1 MELKQKLS
9 DIPVAK
15 KTAFF
20 DDFFM
25 EFSRMPFGSM
35 AKRDLECYLLTLL
48 DKHELIPTESNRA
61 AANSLGIN
69 ESRLKNYRLD
79 GRYKYQKDNKDANVR
94 QVLDMIIGETIRP
107 ESKGDTVQF
116 ALENPVWR
124 ADLFQALKDLGYYAD
139 TGFNAELVK
148 IRDYAFLALL
158 VRYCGKEQ
166 ETFLKI
172 IETAQA
178 DAKVVEQLLKTG
190 KTLIKRSDLLIAY
203 IKEHHHDLLQAGIG
217 LAGLI
222 LMCFRA

>member
-1 MELKQKLS
+1 MVLNQKLA
-9 DIPVAK
+9 DIPADK

-20 DDFFM
+20 DDFFT

-35 AKRDLECYLLTLL
+35 AKRDLECYLLMLL
-48 DKHELIPTESNRA
+48 YEHELIPTGSNRA
-61 AANSLGIN
+61 AANSLGVN
-69 ESRLKNYRLD
+69 ESRLKTYRLD

-94 QVLDMIIGETIRP
+94 QVLSMIIAETIRP

-158 VRYCGKEQ
+158 VQYCGKEQ
-166 ETFLKI
+166 DVFRKI
-172 IETAQA
+172 IGTAQA
-178 DAKVVEQLLKTG
+178 DAKEVEQVLKPG
-190 KTLIKRSDLLIAY
+190 KTLMKRSDLLIAY
-203 IKEHHHDLLQAGIG
+203 IKEHHHDLLQTSIG
-217 LAGLI
+217 LVGLI
-222 LMCFRA
+222 VTCF